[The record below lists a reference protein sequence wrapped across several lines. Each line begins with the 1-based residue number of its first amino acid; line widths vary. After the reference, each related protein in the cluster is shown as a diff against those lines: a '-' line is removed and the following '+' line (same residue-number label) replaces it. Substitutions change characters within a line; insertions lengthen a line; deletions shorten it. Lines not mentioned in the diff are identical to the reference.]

1 MPFTPFCSQIIS
13 FCAVL
18 QTANSDLTPLLSSFL
33 QWWTAEVLI
42 LPTTES
48 LLLPAPR
55 LGLLSCTHVRRATPY
70 KAATTPSVRQV
81 AGGQRN
87 QVARVS
93 VHAPYTCVNRHSTIY
108 MALLIF
114 KSILLLY
121 IPSLC
126 WDVLV
131 SYFSMIFSFILLTVV
146 DCGTPEMPT
155 NGAID
160 LRSTTFDSTVQY
172 ACNTGYSLVG
182 QNTSVCQADG
192 EWSSGP
198 PSCEGEWRS
207 ASTHT
212 HTHTH
217 TSTHTHTH
225 AHTDTHSEVSVLWL
239 L

>member
-1 MPFTPFCSQIIS
+1 MVDCKSPESADNRVAVVTSTTFGSTVLYSCEKGYTLQGSNNSQCQAS
-13 FCAVL
+13 GR
-18 QTANSDLTPLLSSFL
+18 
-33 QWWTAEVLI
+33 WTEE
-42 LPTTES
+42 P
-48 LLLPAPR
+48 
-55 LGLLSCTHVRRATPY
+55 SCTCECACT
-70 KAATTPSVRQV
+70 
-81 AGGQRN
+81 
-87 QVARVS
+87 
-93 VHAPYTCVNRHSTIY
+93 VHMCELAKYNIY
-108 MALLIF
+108 MAMLMF
-114 KSILLLY
+114 KCILLLY

-131 SYFSMIFSFILLTVV
+131 SDFSMIFSFILLTVV

-192 EWSSGP
+192 EWSSRP

-212 HTHTH
+212 HTHEH
-217 TSTHTHTH
+217 THTHTR
-225 AHTDTHSEVSVLWL
+225 AHTQTHSEVSVLWL